1 MNARQH
7 RGFSLLELMV
17 TLVVGGVVL
26 SVGVPSFIEF
36 RDNNTMITQANDL
49 VTGLY
54 LARAE
59 AVKRQVPITFCASAD
74 ATTPTPTPTCGLGAQ
89 NGYIVFVD
97 DADPLVA
104 AGTDGNAIVDDGEVI
119 LMQHAA
125 PGGSLDLFSDSS
137 YVAFGING
145 FVVAQAPGQAQ
156 RSATNLLLCD
166 DRGNRDA
173 GGRSSARVVTIS
185 PTGRAQI
192 MQDQLNVEAAVAVT
206 GGDCP

>member
-1 MNARQH
+1 MNAGQH

-17 TLVVGGVVL
+17 TLVVGGIVL
-26 SVGVPSFIEF
+26 GVGVPSFLQF
-36 RDNNTMITQANDL
+36 QRNNAMIAQANDL

-74 ATTPTPTPTCGLGAQ
+74 ATTPAPTCGLGGET
-89 NGYIVFVD
+89 GYIVFVD
-97 DADPLVA
+97 DADPLVV
-104 AGTDGNAIVDDGEVI
+104 AGTDGNAVVDDGELI

-125 PGGSLDLFSDSS
+125 PGGTIDLFADSS
-137 YVAFGING
+137 YVAFGIKG

-156 RSATNLLLCD
+156 RSATNLLFCD
-166 DRGNRDA
+166 DRGNQDT

-185 PTGRAQI
+185 PTGRAQV
-192 MQDQLNVEAAVAVT
+192 MQNQLDVEAAVAVT

>member
-1 MNARQH
+1 MNAGQH

-17 TLVVGGVVL
+17 TLVVGGIVL
-26 SVGVPSFIEF
+26 GVGVPSFIEF
-36 RDNNTMITQANDL
+36 RDNNTMIAQANDL

-59 AVKRQVPITFCASAD
+59 AVKRQVPITLCASAD
-74 ATTPTPTPTCGLGAQ
+74 AMTPSPTCGLGAD

-97 DADPLVA
+97 DADPLVD
-104 AGTDGNAIVDDGEVI
+104 AGTDGNAVVDDGELI
-119 LMQHAA
+119 LMQHSA
-125 PGGSLDLFSDSS
+125 PGGSIDLFADSS
-137 YVAFGING
+137 YVAFGISG
-145 FVVAQAPGQAQ
+145 FIVAQAPGQAQ

-192 MQDQLNVEAAVAVT
+192 MQSQLDVETAAAVT